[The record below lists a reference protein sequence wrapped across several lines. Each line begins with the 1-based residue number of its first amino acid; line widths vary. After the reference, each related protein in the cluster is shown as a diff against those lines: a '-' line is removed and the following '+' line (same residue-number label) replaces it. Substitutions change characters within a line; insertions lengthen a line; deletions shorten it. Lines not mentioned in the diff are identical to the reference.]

1 MRKLERVAIVVAA
14 IGCLATAGAGVS
26 FADGYGPQANAWAVS
41 AAGASSSGGERGDQ
55 EAAPQAAPQATAPQ
69 AAPQAPAPQA
79 APQPVQQAPAPQAAP
94 QAPAPQAAPQP
105 VQQAPAPQAA
115 PQAPMQQIPVQQAPA
130 PQAAPQATVQQ
141 APAQQSAEKR
151 HEDVKIAQHTMC
163 RSHDMNLNVLGQV
176 GLLNGVLGNALN
188 GEGSP
193 GKQGTHQGSR
203 MGCNNSAL
211 NK

>member
-55 EAAPQAAPQATAPQ
+55 EAAPQATAPQ

-94 QAPAPQAAPQP
+94 LAPVQQAP
-105 VQQAPAPQAA
+105 VQQAPAPQIA
-115 PQAPMQQIPVQQAPA
+115 PQAPVQQMPVQQAPA
-130 PQAAPQATVQQ
+130 PQIAPQATVQQ
-141 APAQQSAEKR
+141 APVQQSAEKR
-151 HEDVKIAQHTMC
+151 HEDVKIGQHTMC

>member
-69 AAPQAPAPQA
+69 AAPQAAQQAPAPQA

-94 QAPAPQAAPQP
+94 QVP

-130 PQAAPQATVQQ
+130 PQVAPQATVQQ

>member
-69 AAPQAPAPQA
+69 AAPQ
-79 APQPVQQAPAPQAAP
+79 V
-94 QAPAPQAAPQP
+94 P

-130 PQAAPQATVQQ
+130 PQVAPQATVQQ

>member
-94 QAPAPQAAPQP
+94 QAPVQQAP

-151 HEDVKIAQHTMC
+151 HEDVKIGQHTMC